1 MDFVLLSEPRANHF
15 LSRCP
20 EGKWDGMKQGC
31 SWHLCVGLLL
41 KTGSSSHLYIQSLCT
56 HYVLRSSKLQAP
68 EIWSAFGKLCRLD
81 AVCQNF
87 LRGLTSHLI
96 RFTSSSRTVV
106 LHSYVTFSEQE
117 LKKSINV
124 SFPFSCLTCFKV
136 SDSCCQFQKKKKRLL
151 LIRPY

>member
-1 MDFVLLSEPRANHF
+1 MATFFFFHQQFRAINKLNQFVKVRISSFFLYQANQL

-56 HYVLRSSKLQAP
+56 HYVLRSSELQAP

-87 LRGLTSHLI
+87 LRGFTSHLI
-96 RFTSSSRTVV
+96 RFTSSSRTVA

-117 LKKSINV
+117 LKKSKI
-124 SFPFSCLTCFKV
+124 
-136 SDSCCQFQKKKKRLL
+136 
-151 LIRPY
+151 